1 MTPAQRDQA
10 VLQQEVQRIAECPHH
25 PMRRREVQ
33 SIDWKKRPLPGALAV
48 RSRGWRIGRMIAGPC
63 LGSFVGKDLEQER
76 YMWEVLLGMLA
87 YYEMDH
93 REERT

>member
-1 MTPAQRDQA
+1 VTPAQRDQA
-10 VLQQEVQRIAECPHH
+10 VPQQEVQRIAECLQHL
-25 PMRRREVQ
+25 MRRRAVQ
-33 SIDWKKRPLPGALAV
+33 SIGWTKKPLPEALGV

-63 LGSFVGKDLEQER
+63 LGSFVGKDLEQES